1 MKWILNSN
9 KFKWIKQ
16 HDSMQCGGSHNS
28 LIEKREHTTLWS
40 RINLSS
46 ETDKCNIK

>member
-16 HDSMQCGGSHNS
+16 HNSMQCGGSHNS
-28 LIEKREHTTLWS
+28 LIEKKGAYYTLVK
-40 RINLSS
+40 NQL
-46 ETDKCNIK
+46 ELGN